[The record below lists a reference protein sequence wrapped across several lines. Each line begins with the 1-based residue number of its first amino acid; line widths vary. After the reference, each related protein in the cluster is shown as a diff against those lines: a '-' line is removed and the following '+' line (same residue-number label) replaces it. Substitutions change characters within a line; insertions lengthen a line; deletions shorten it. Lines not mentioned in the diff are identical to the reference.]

1 MRGERRKALRLRTTY
16 LYASCPQVSA
26 GASTSLTAP
35 VPYGP
40 GTPSAARLEEANR
53 LLQAA
58 LVGMQTQVWGGQGA
72 GCGGEA
78 QGDAGGGSWQGVV
91 GRAGV

>member
-1 MRGERRKALRLRTTY
+1 MEGRGEGGAKSACDQQY
-16 LYASCPQVSA
+16 LSSPQVSA

-35 VPYGP
+35 APYGP

-58 LVGMQTQVWGGQGA
+58 LVGMQTQVGA
-72 GCGGEA
+72 GW
-78 QGDAGGGSWQGVV
+78 AGT
-91 GRAGV
+91 